1 MSDARTSRT
10 ARPLRSL
17 QIAFLLVAGLLFS
30 QAAAAPAQVGKLL
43 PTDEG
48 IKNPEFFAFRARLQ
62 AALARRDVAAVL
74 AVVDPQIKNTFGADD
89 GIEAFK
95 RLWKVPGGES
105 RLWEELGL
113 VLALGGKFQG
123 ENSFVAPYI
132 FSHWPEPFD
141 AFQHVAVLGS
151 DVRVRA
157 EPSTSSPVLATLTF
171 DIVKLSES
179 GRGKLRPEQA
189 REWTAIELRG
199 GRTGYISSRFVRSH
213 VAHRAFFT
221 RKAGGWKLDFFVAGD

>member
-1 MSDARTSRT
+1 MSYART
-10 ARPLRSL
+10 ARLLRFS
-17 QIAFLLVAGLLFS
+17 FLLVLGLLAS
-30 QAAAAPAQVGKLL
+30 QAAASAQGGKLL

-62 AALARRDVAAVL
+62 AALARRDAAAVL
-74 AVVDPQIKNTFGADD
+74 AVVDPRIKNTFGGDD

-95 RLWKVPGGES
+95 RIWNLSGGES

-123 ENSFVAPYI
+123 GNSFVAPYI
-132 FSHWPEPFD
+132 YTHWPEPFD

-157 EPSTSSPVLATLTF
+157 APDTGSPVLATLTF

-179 GRGKLRPEQA
+179 GRAKLTPEQA
-189 REWTAIELRG
+189 REWTAVELRG
-199 GRTGYISSRFVRSH
+199 GRTGYIASRFVRSH

-221 RKAGGWKLDFFVAGD
+221 RKDGGWKLDFFVAGD